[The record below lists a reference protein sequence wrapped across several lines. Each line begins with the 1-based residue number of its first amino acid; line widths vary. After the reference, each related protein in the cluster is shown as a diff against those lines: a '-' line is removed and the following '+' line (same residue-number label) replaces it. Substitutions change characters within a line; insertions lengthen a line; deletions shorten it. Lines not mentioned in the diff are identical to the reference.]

1 MPDIVQAASTL
12 CCAIER
18 VLALARAPIDGLRV
32 VIDQMG
38 PGVRRGYAETLR
50 ETVLITSLQ
59 RVVNGVTA
67 GIDHANAVVLRIR
80 PPGLIERQQARPRT
94 IVVIQAG
101 VQMRRLAP
109 DPAYV
114 QDVTS

>member
-1 MPDIVQAASTL
+1 MPDIVQTAGPL
-12 CCAIER
+12 RCAIER
-18 VLALARAPIDGLRV
+18 VLALAGAPIDGLRV

-50 ETVLITSLQ
+50 ETVLITGLK
-59 RVVNGVTA
+59 RVVNGVAA
-67 GIDHANAVVLRIR
+67 GINHANAVVLRIR
-80 PPGLIERQQARPRT
+80 PPGLIERQQAGPRI

-101 VQMRRLAP
+101 VEMRRLAP

-114 QDVTS
+114 Q